1 MQFRTTAILLLAA
14 LPAFAHDPL
23 PDVDWCAGGRVAPKE
38 EFRLGSPDLDRYRI
52 CLKQLGGR
60 KSAGTDEPPACPTS
74 IGPVPTKPCPNQTCG
89 EFDDDYHVAQRM
101 ALNHCRRLY
110 SASTSL
116 QSTAG
121 SVVAIIE
128 GPASILD
135 TSHHSDYSLSEGVSG
150 FCAVCEASP
159 EHPAD

>member
-1 MQFRTTAILLLAA
+1 MQFRTIAILLLAA
-14 LPAFAHDPL
+14 LPAYAHDPL
-23 PDVDWCAGGRVAPKE
+23 PSADWCADGRVRPKE
-38 EFRLGSPDLDRYRI
+38 EFHLGSPDLERYRV
-52 CLKQLGGR
+52 CLKEIAGR
-60 KSAGTDEPPACPTS
+60 KSARSDGGDAPPACPTS
-74 IGPVPTKPCPNQTCG
+74 IGPVPTRPCPNQTCG

-110 SASTSL
+110 AASTFI

-135 TSHHSDYSLSEGVSG
+135 GSHHSDYSLTEGVSG
-150 FCAVCEASP
+150 FCAVCETP
-159 EHPAD
+159 VD